1 MNLEQ
6 AIHERWAASDT
17 LNALLPAENLK
28 TGRSFGD
35 AVPYATIAR
44 MENRTILRTSAGDAL
59 DEVRL
64 RVNEWHDEYDAG
76 RAVAEEVKAAF
87 DRGSFA
93 LSGDD
98 RVVQMLRTNDFASQH
113 DDGAWQFTTEFLVQV
128 YLSSGT

>member
-6 AIHERWAASDT
+6 AIHERWAASDA

-35 AVPYATIAR
+35 GMPYATLAR
-44 MENRTILRTSAGDAL
+44 VENRTILRTSAGDAL

-64 RVNEWHDEYDAG
+64 RVNVWHDEYDAG

-93 LSGDD
+93 LSGND
-98 RVVQMLRTNDFASQH
+98 RVVQMLRTNDFASQQE
-113 DDGAWQFTTEFLVQV
+113 DGAWRFTTEFLVQV